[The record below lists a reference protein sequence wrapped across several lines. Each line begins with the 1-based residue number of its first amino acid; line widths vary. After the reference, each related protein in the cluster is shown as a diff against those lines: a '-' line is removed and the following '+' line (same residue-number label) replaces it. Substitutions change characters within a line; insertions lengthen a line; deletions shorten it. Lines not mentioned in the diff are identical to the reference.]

1 MQDDLVE
8 LKTEP
13 EDLPVYLFTGFLEA
27 GKTKF
32 IQETLE
38 DKRFDGGERTL
49 LIVCEEGEEE
59 YAPDEFCSR
68 RVTIRRV
75 EDEEDFTTE
84 LLAQW
89 EHDLAPER
97 VLIEWNGMWLLDTL
111 YGAMPARW
119 VVYQEFF
126 FADARTFLS
135 YNTNM
140 RQLVFDKLKS
150 CQLAVFNR
158 FDRKQDIMPWH
169 KIVRAVNRSCDIAYE
184 DTRGKV
190 KYDDIVDPLPFDKR
204 SPVIEIADR
213 DYAIWYRDL
222 NEELESY
229 DGKTVR
235 FKAQVATSDE
245 LEPGTIIVGRQMM
258 NCCAA
263 DLQFAGLIAVGNP
276 RGDLED
282 AQWVLLTAAIAV
294 REHPGYTQPGPVLTI
309 REIAPAEAPEEEV
322 AAFY

>member
-8 LKTEP
+8 LQTEP
-13 EDLPVYLFTGFLEA
+13 EDIPVYLFTGFLEA

-38 DKRFDGGERTL
+38 DKRFDSGERTL

-59 YAPDEFCSR
+59 YAPDEFCSK
-68 RVTIRRV
+68 RVAIRRV

-89 EHDLAPER
+89 EHDTRAER
-97 VLIEWNGMWLLDTL
+97 VIIEWNGMWLLDTL
-111 YGAMPARW
+111 YAAMPARW
-119 VVYQEFF
+119 VVYQEMF
-126 FADARTFLS
+126 FADARTFIS

-184 DTRGKV
+184 DMRGKV
-190 KYDDIVDPLPFDKR
+190 KYDDISDPLPFDKNA
-204 SPVIEIADR
+204 PVITIADR

-229 DGKTVR
+229 DGKTVH
-235 FKAQVATSDE
+235 FKAQVATSDD

-263 DLQFAGLIAVGNP
+263 DIQFAGLIAVDNP

-282 AQWVLLTAAIAV
+282 AQWVELTATIAV

-309 REIAPAEAPEEEV
+309 REIAPADAPEDEV
-322 AAFY
+322 ATFY